1 MTCILILAG
10 IILALGW
17 LVGRVAR
24 EAERKARE
32 KAERRYGVRATEGA
46 K

>member
-24 EAERKARE
+24 E
-32 KAERRYGVRATEGA
+32 RRA
-46 K
+46 KQ